1 MAARKRK
8 KTSADESG
16 DNTPEK
22 KPLQPPW
29 KAGQSGNPRGRPKGS
44 RNKISEA
51 FLADL
56 YEDWEGNGVEVIRQV
71 REERPADYLKVV
83 ASVLPKDLNVNVNPL
98 DMMTDEQL
106 RNYVSSLVREARA
119 FGLDVDGGSPAN
131 LH

>member
-1 MAARKRK
+1 MTAGAAKG
-8 KTSADESG
+8 TNNG
-16 DNTPEK
+16 
-22 KPLQPPW
+22 
-29 KAGQSGNPRGRPKGS
+29 GGRPKGS